1 MTFRTP
7 AVMVVLLM
15 LGSGCAARHGGAVLG
30 GSTTPER
37 TGTVSGTVRAVDGA
51 PLGGR
56 HVSAIDMA
64 TEAHYDATTAASGG
78 FTIRVPAGKYRLQ
91 VELRGGDVIAT
102 QPAQTEVNVGDLDAQ
117 LDFVIGR

>member
-1 MTFRTP
+1 MTLRAR
-7 AVMVVLLM
+7 AVIVVLLM
-15 LGSGCAARHGGAVLG
+15 LGSGCAARHGGLVLG

-37 TGTVSGTVRAVDGA
+37 TGTVRAVDGS

-56 HVSAIDMA
+56 WVSAIDMA

-78 FTIRVPAGKYRLQ
+78 YTIKVPAGKYRLE
-91 VELRGGDVIAT
+91 VDLRGGDVIAR
-102 QPAQTEVNVGDLDAQ
+102 QPAQTDVNAGDLDAQ